1 MTIVIKEQ
9 SMIDEFTTLL
19 TDYGKLSNEE
29 IALIDSVKV
38 NDECIT
44 FLKGEEPVESLY
56 YHLIHCRITVT
67 SVITI
72 HVIVKHNDIKL
83 LDVTIEA

>member
-1 MTIVIKEQ
+1 MIVTIKEQ
-9 SMIDEFTTLL
+9 SIVDEFTVLL
-19 TDYGKLSNEE
+19 TDYGMLSNEE

-38 NDECIT
+38 SNECIT
-44 FLKGEEPVESLY
+44 FLKREEQIIQLY
-56 YHLIHCRITVT
+56 FHIIYCRITVT

-72 HVIVKHNDIKL
+72 YVIIKHNDIKL